1 MPGCQVQASR
11 PRNAGAVRADRHV
24 GTAQR
29 RRAAAARRQAAAREA
44 EAERVHRL
52 EQETASQGVFAV
64 LNSAFLRRPAAG
76 ASASVPQPPSA
87 GAIAARPPSAG
98 GPAQGPEDARR
109 GLARL
114 AREIDAAR
122 ARVSSLQGTVR
133 RNQRDPAT
141 LGRAQRALA
150 DAQLTLRQLE
160 AQLQRASASVR
171 TDAALSRGKYKF

>member
-1 MPGCQVQASR
+1 MPGCQIQTSH
-11 PRNAGAVRADRHV
+11 PRNAGAVRTDRHV

-29 RRAAAARRQAAAREA
+29 RRAAAARRLAAAREA

-76 ASASVPQPPSA
+76 ISAASSASVPRSA
-87 GAIAARPPSAG
+87 SAG
-98 GPAQGPEDARR
+98 GPASGPADARR

-122 ARVSSLQGTVR
+122 ARVSSLQGPVR
-133 RNQRDPAT
+133 RNQRDPVTRA
-141 LGRAQRALA
+141 RAQRALT
-150 DAQLTLRQLE
+150 DAQRTLRQLE
-160 AQLQRASASVR
+160 DQLQRANASAR
-171 TDAALSRGKYKF
+171 TDAALSQGKFKF

>member
-1 MPGCQVQASR
+1 MPGCQIQTSH
-11 PRNAGAVRADRHV
+11 PRNAGAVRTDRHV

-29 RRAAAARRQAAAREA
+29 RRAAAARRLAAAREA

-64 LNSAFLRRPAAG
+64 LNSAFLRRPAAD
-76 ASASVPQPPSA
+76 ASVP
-87 GAIAARPPSAG
+87 RPPSAG
-98 GPAQGPEDARR
+98 GPAQGPADARR

-133 RNQRDPAT
+133 RNQRDPVT

-150 DAQLTLRQLE
+150 DAQLALRQLE
-160 AQLQRASASVR
+160 DQLQRASASAR
-171 TDAALSRGKYKF
+171 TDAALSQGKFKF